1 MEQDIKWL
9 QDLMLI
15 RSSKTEQTCE
25 AAIRGGDL
33 AKAKKPA
40 NCEHQVHQSVT
51 AAIPTQDCS

>member
-40 NCEHQVHQSVT
+40 NC
-51 AAIPTQDCS
+51 